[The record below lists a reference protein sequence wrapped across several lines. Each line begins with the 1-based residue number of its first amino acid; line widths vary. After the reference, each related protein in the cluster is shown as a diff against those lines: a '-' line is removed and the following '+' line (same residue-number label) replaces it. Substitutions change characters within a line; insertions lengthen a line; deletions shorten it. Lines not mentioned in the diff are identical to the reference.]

1 VFNKKKEKN
10 KLTYLFIEKKR
21 TDIVRLLTHFKI
33 LTNSNQIKDK
43 NKHQVYVVISRLEN
57 KIRDYTIIYVFL

>member
-1 VFNKKKEKN
+1 MFNKKKEKN

-43 NKHQVYVVISRLEN
+43 NKYQVYVVISRLKN
-57 KIRDYTIIYVFL
+57 KIRNYTIIYIFL